1 VINHSAGLRPANQRF
16 HSSRALLLTALLL
29 LPFAQSNAAIF
40 SEDALNALTDDSASK
55 TSLNPSI
62 DTEGRIGAEAFARAN
77 IAPGKGGLDELQK
90 IARDAI
96 AANPKSGLAHEVLGT
111 ALFYSGNFPAALT
124 EFQTATR
131 LEPTQTGPWT
141 KLGIV
146 QMELDKLEDAEK
158 SLLTALKQK
167 PDNRV
172 ANQRLGLLY
181 EYQQKNAQAIQ
192 YFQKGLAGTDSNYLG
207 VALNLGRLLNQA
219 GLYTETI
226 KHLAARVPL
235 NSRITEAHAILA
247 TAYLETNQYDDA
259 AKHFSKALEASPDAK
274 ANPLGLAIAQRQQK
288 DNEAA
293 LKTLTELIKKYPDW
307 RSAHVEQGEL
317 FLQMNRV
324 ADAEKSFAKAISF
337 GTNSNYTDAKLAEYY
352 TANNNP
358 TKAKTLYQRIIASGK
373 AIPQA
378 YVKFAELMRSE
389 NDLQSGVALLREG
402 TKQYPQNSYLH
413 FRLANELAT
422 LRQYQQALASIE
434 LANQLQPND
443 ASILR
448 SYSLILS
455 KLGKS
460 ADAANKAGQLYKL
473 QNAATPE
480 ALFYATQ
487 LQANNQLQDAA
498 GIYTQI
504 IKSEP
509 ENLIALNN
517 LANVLAEQDNLPE
530 AETHARK
537 ANQLVKDNAQIMD
550 TLGWIVYQQKRYSE
564 ATEIFTQAIKI
575 APKAA
580 VIHYHAGVVLDDS
593 GKDADAI
600 PRLKQALALD
610 SKATW
615 ANDAKQRL
623 STLN

>member
-1 VINHSAGLRPANQRF
+1 MINHSNGLHPRSPRTKSAF
-16 HSSRALLLTALLL
+16 ALFMTALLL
-29 LPFAQSNAAIF
+29 LPSLQTHAAIM
-40 SEDALNALTDDSASK
+40 DQDVLNAFTDNSAGK
-55 TSLNPSI
+55 TSPAPSI
-62 DTEGRIGAEAFARAN
+62 ETTGRIGADAFANTSIEA
-77 IAPGKGGLDELQK
+77 GEEGLDELKK
-90 IARDAI
+90 IARNAI
-96 AANPKSGLAHEVLGT
+96 AKYPKSGLAHEVLGT
-111 ALFYSGNFPAALT
+111 ALFYSGDFPSALT

-146 QMELDKLEDAEK
+146 QMELDKLEEAEK

-167 PDNRV
+167 PDNRI

-181 EYQQKNAQAIQ
+181 EYQQKYAQAIQ
-192 YFQKGLAGTDSNYLG
+192 YFQKGLAGTSSDYLG

-219 GLYTETI
+219 GLYSETI
-226 KHLAARVPL
+226 KQLAARTPL
-235 NSRITEAHAILA
+235 SSQVAEAHTLLA
-247 TAYLETNQYDDA
+247 TAYLETEAYDDA
-259 AKHFSKALEASPDAK
+259 AKHFSKAIEISPDAK
-274 ANPLGLAIAQRQQK
+274 ENQLGLAITQRKKK
-288 DNEAA
+288 DYDVA
-293 LKTLTELIKKYPDW
+293 LKTVAELIKKYPEW
-307 RSAHVEQGEL
+307 KSAYVEQGEL

-324 ADAEKSFAKAISF
+324 GDAEKSFTKAISL
-337 GTNSNYTDAKLAEYY
+337 GTNSNYTAAKLAEYY
-352 TANNNP
+352 TANNDL
-358 TKAKTLYQRIIASGK
+358 TKAKTLYQQIIASGT
-373 AIPQA
+373 AIPQI

-389 NDLQSGVALLREG
+389 NDLKSGVPILLEG
-402 TKQYPQNSYLH
+402 TKKYPQSSYLH

-422 LRQYQQALASIE
+422 LRQYAQALSSIE
-434 LANQLQPND
+434 QADQLQPND

-455 KLGKS
+455 KLGKT
-460 ADAANKAGQLYKL
+460 ADAASKAGQLYKL
-473 QNAATPE
+473 PNAGTPE

-504 IKSEP
+504 VKSEP

-517 LANVLAEQDNLPE
+517 LANALAGQGKLPE

-537 ANQLVKDNAQIMD
+537 ANQLAKDNAQIMD
-550 TLGWIVYQQKRYSE
+550 TLGWIMYQQKRYSE
-564 ATEIFTQAIKI
+564 AAEIFAQAIKV

-610 SKATW
+610 SQAIWAT
-615 ANDAKQRL
+615 DARQRL
-623 STLN
+623 SALN